1 MRLPVVLAALLG
13 VGLAAAP
20 AFGASVVIPVRVE
33 AIVPQSCVI
42 AVPPKIPLDGL
53 GKPDLR
59 ADTLIGG
66 CMQQPVRPLLS
77 VRADALENGVY
88 IATLDF

>member
-1 MRLPVVLAALLG
+1 MAALF
-13 VGLAAAP
+13 AAAP
-20 AFGASVVIPVRVE
+20 AYAGRVTVPVHVQ
-33 AIVPQSCVI
+33 V
-42 AVPPKIPLDGL
+42 AVPDSCRVVSPDKVALDGS

-66 CMQQPVRPLLS
+66 CIGQPVRPLLS